1 MLLARTEALDEVEAA
16 AEQRFAAALAR
27 ERAELAKQARSLSRM
42 RGGWLQRLSQVQQSM
57 FATHRG
63 SERLFLLCA
72 WQHGACGSGAQ
83 LEARL
88 SHHNVPCSAD

>member
-27 ERAELAKQARSLSRM
+27 ERADLAKQARSLSCM
-42 RGGWLQRLSQVQQSM
+42 RSSWLQRPSLVQQSM
-57 FATHRG
+57 RAIPRE
-63 SERLFLLCA
+63 SERLCMLYA

-83 LEARL
+83 LDANSSLHSMQLLR
-88 SHHNVPCSAD
+88 